1 MISWCNGIYVGRL
14 KRRID
19 LWLSTCLQHVLN
31 LLSVY
36 IEMHGNY
43 SAENQVQHIAPQ
55 KLSLRGRHL
64 SYFSL
69 HIWFYH
75 ICQMINIGLYYS
87 EILLYQSFICQEI
100 EYFPSMSFST
110 ILYVLCWT
118 LKYPADSF
126 EWAGQGICS
135 CLVQLLSSVVTTG
148 IYMSFVVKAHPQV
161 GETLKLIHKPGRMS
175 DASNS

>member
-1 MISWCNGIYVGRL
+1 MTF
-14 KRRID
+14 
-19 LWLSTCLQHVLN
+19 STCSQHVLN

-43 SAENQVQHIAPQ
+43 NVENQVQHTTAVV
-55 KLSLRGRHL
+55 KLKGGGYL

-75 ICQMINIGLYYS
+75 ICQMINIGPYYS

-110 ILYVLCWT
+110 IPHVLC
-118 LKYPADSF
+118 
-126 EWAGQGICS
+126 
-135 CLVQLLSSVVTTG
+135 
-148 IYMSFVVKAHPQV
+148 
-161 GETLKLIHKPGRMS
+161 
-175 DASNS
+175 